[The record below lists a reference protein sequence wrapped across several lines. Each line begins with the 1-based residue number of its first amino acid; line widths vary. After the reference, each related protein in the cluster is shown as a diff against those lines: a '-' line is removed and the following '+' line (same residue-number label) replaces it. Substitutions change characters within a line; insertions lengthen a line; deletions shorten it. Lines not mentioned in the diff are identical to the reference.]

1 MAPAGAGPLSD
12 AGHAGD
18 TGAGPERH
26 DSGSTSRKDAGA
38 PRPPFDPIRIAC
50 GQATPVTDA
59 NSNVWSADE
68 DFVGGSADVTP
79 GVVAGT
85 SSPAVYAGQ
94 RYGAGSTPF
103 HYSIPVPAG
112 TYSVLLKFDEE
123 YYTND
128 AGTGSRVFN
137 VSLNGQV
144 VLRDFDI
151 YAAAGNALNTAVDRS
166 FSATVAGD
174 SATLTIALDPVV
186 GDPRV
191 DAIQITQ
198 TGATDAGE
206 PPPDGGSPS
215 PRADSGADGGTL
227 PHADAG
233 GDLLAYLKGLNTG
246 TSKRVLAGQHADYWQ
261 QNNSNPYGEQLDEF
275 AGTTPANA
283 TITTTGK
290 TPAILGTTFDMQYQN
305 VTPAQNLALVNGW
318 LAAGGIAQVSW
329 WAIDPAGGSTN
340 PFPNILSDGD
350 PVNTA
355 WIAELASLAAQL
367 KQVSGTVLFRPFLEM
382 NGNWFW
388 WGVENR
394 TPAQYIQL
402 WQQTHDYLVH
412 TQGLT
417 NLVFVYAVNAGGA
430 DSTFTDGYPGPTY
443 VDVVGFDYYGNNPAT
458 DCLSTY
464 QTLETLGKPIIIA
477 EGGVDGATGTPAPN
491 SGDNSQFIT
500 ATKSAMPNIV
510 AIMIWSQGWAL
521 DKQNGAD
528 AFLTDPWIIDRS
540 GLPAG
545 L

>member
-1 MAPAGAGPLSD
+1 
-12 AGHAGD
+12 
-18 TGAGPERH
+18 
-26 DSGSTSRKDAGA
+26 
-38 PRPPFDPIRIAC
+38 
-50 GQATPVTDA
+50 
-59 NSNVWSADE
+59 
-68 DFVGGSADVTP
+68 
-79 GVVAGT
+79 
-85 SSPAVYAGQ
+85 
-94 RYGAGSTPF
+94 
-103 HYSIPVPAG
+103 
-112 TYSVLLKFDEE
+112 
-123 YYTND
+123 
-128 AGTGSRVFN
+128 
-137 VSLNGQV
+137 
-144 VLRDFDI
+144 
-151 YAAAGNALNTAVDRS
+151 
-166 FSATVAGD
+166 
-174 SATLTIALDPVV
+174 
-186 GDPRV
+186 
-191 DAIQITQ
+191 
-198 TGATDAGE
+198 
-206 PPPDGGSPS
+206 
-215 PRADSGADGGTL
+215 
-227 PHADAG
+227 
-233 GDLLAYLKGLNTG
+233 
-246 TSKRVLAGQHADYWQ
+246 
-261 QNNSNPYGEQLDEF
+261 
-275 AGTTPANA
+275 
-283 TITTTGK
+283 
-290 TPAILGTTFDMQYQN
+290 